1 MNWLRR
7 LISKLERRW
16 IRDPDEREKHD
27 VRVKRRLKGQSADD
41 APPPEPAAD

>member
-7 LISKLERRW
+7 LISRLDRRW

-27 VRVKRRLKGQSADD
+27 VRVKRRLKGQSAEDG
-41 APPPEPAAD
+41 PPAEPATD